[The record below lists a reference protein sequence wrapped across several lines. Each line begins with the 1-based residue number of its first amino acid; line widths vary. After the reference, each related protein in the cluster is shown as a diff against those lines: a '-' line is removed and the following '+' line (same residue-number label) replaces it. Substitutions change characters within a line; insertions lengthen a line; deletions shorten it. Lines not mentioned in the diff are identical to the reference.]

1 MEILARK
8 NNITC
13 KEVFLG
19 ICQQTGHGKE
29 SLTLSDKRLLTETA
43 KSGNA
48 KTALLQ
54 KIIKQ
59 SNVFQKKECGGN
71 IYRDDC

>member
-1 MEILARK
+1 MENFSKEGQSVHKTQMEILARK
-8 NNITC
+8 NNITSE
-13 KEVFLG
+13 EVFLG

-48 KTALLQ
+48 KTTLLW
-54 KIIKQ
+54 KIIK
-59 SNVFQKKECGGN
+59 
-71 IYRDDC
+71 